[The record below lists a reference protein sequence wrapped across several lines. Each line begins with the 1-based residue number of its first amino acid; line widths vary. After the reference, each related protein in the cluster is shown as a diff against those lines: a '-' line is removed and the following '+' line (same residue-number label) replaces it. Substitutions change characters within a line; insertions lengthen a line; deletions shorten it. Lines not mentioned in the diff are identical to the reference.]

1 MLWMQVKARPQ
12 GRVFADQSGFSVIE
26 LVVTMVILGI
36 LAATA
41 MPRFVGVS
49 SFEAMGY
56 ADSLMSAARYAQ
68 KSAMNSGCDT
78 RVVADAN
85 GYALWLRAT
94 GCTSGG
100 FSRPLPRPGAEQW
113 QEQAPSGLTL
123 SALDIYFDADG
134 SPYDT
139 SSGALLNS
147 ANDVTVGNR
156 TLRIEPVTGL
166 VHLL

>member
-1 MLWMQVKARPQ
+1 MHDKARPK
-12 GRVFADQSGFSVIE
+12 GRVFAFTRGFSVIE
-26 LVVTMVILGI
+26 LVVTMVVLAI

-41 MPRFVGVS
+41 MPRFVSVS
-49 SFEAMGY
+49 AFETMGY

-78 RVVADAN
+78 RLVADGN

-94 GCTSGG
+94 SCTAGG
-100 FSRPLPRPGAEQW
+100 FTRPLPRPGAEQW
-113 QEQAPSGLTL
+113 QELAPSGLTL
-123 SALDIYFDADG
+123 SSVDIYFDAEG

-139 SSGALLNS
+139 SSGALLSS
-147 ANDVTVGNR
+147 ANDITVGNR
-156 TLRIEPVTGL
+156 TLRIEPITGL